1 MGKRVLTK
9 DEENQIIYNYTI
21 LKMSQKNSGAFI
33 KVSDKVVKRVLKENN
48 IPIRTQGESR
58 QKYFIKK
65 DYFLNQTPNMA
76 YILGLLASDG
86 CVHGSKNLIYI
97 ELQRNDKELLEK
109 VNKELENT
117 RPIKDYEST
126 KGYLNS
132 KLWFYSKEAK
142 DQLKEYHIIPNK
154 TYSNDFKF
162 PETLKEEFYIDYIRG
177 LFDGDGSIK
186 DTNCTPTWQIDS
198 SSKDIIENIQ
208 QILLKYNIE
217 TKIQEKQSKN
227 IPLYRIYCYG
237 QKKCRKI
244 YELLYN
250 NAEIFM
256 ARKKEKFENL
266 LK

>member
-1 MGKRVLTK
+1 MK
-9 DEENQIIYNYTI
+9 EIIEI
-21 LKMSQKNSGAFI
+21 LKQKNETISTMESCTGGGVANKITNIEGASEVFSFSA
-33 KVSDKVVKRVLKENN
+33 V
-48 IPIRTQGESR
+48 
-58 QKYFIKK
+58 
-65 DYFLNQTPNMA
+65 
-76 YILGLLASDG
+76 
-86 CVHGSKNLIYI
+86 
-97 ELQRNDKELLEK
+97 
-109 VNKELENT
+109 
-117 RPIKDYEST
+117 
-126 KGYLNS
+126 
-132 KLWFYSKEAK
+132 
-142 DQLKEYHIIPNK
+142 